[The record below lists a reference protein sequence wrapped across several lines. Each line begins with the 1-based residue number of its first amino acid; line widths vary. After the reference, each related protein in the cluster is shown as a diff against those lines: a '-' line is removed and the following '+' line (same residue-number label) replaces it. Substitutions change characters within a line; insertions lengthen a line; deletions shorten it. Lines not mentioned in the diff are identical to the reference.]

1 MNRKSMHS
9 VLAILALTLGS
20 AIVFAHNGVEHVMG
34 TVTAVTDTSITVD
47 TVKHTSVT
55 VLIDS
60 ATTFS
65 NNDAQASQKD
75 VKVGQRI
82 VINARPNAD
91 KKLVGVSVKWGA
103 NSTAH
108 VGYKHCGLAPQKY
121 YKEPARP
128 TRQRTI
134 QCAV

>member
-9 VLAILALTLGS
+9 VLPILALTLGS
-20 AIVFAHNGVEHVMG
+20 AIVFAHNGIEHVMG

-47 TVKHTSVT
+47 TVKHISVT

-65 NNDAQASQKD
+65 NNDAQAFRKD
-75 VKVGQRI
+75 LKVGQRI

-91 KKLVGVSVKWGA
+91 KKLVGVSVKWGV
-103 NSTAH
+103 NSTTHGDHAEH
-108 VGYKHCGLAPQKY
+108 KK
-121 YKEPARP
+121 
-128 TRQRTI
+128 
-134 QCAV
+134 

>member
-1 MNRKSMHS
+1 MNKRSIHS
-9 VLAILALTLGS
+9 VLAILALILGS
-20 AIVFAHNGVEHVMG
+20 AIAYAHNGVEHVMG

-65 NNDAQASQKD
+65 NNDAQASRKD
-75 VKVGQRI
+75 LKVGQRV
-82 VINARPNAD
+82 VINAKPNAD
-91 KKLVGVSVKWGA
+91 KKLVGVSVKSGA

-108 VGYKHCGLAPQKY
+108 GDHT
-121 YKEPARP
+121 EPKK
-128 TRQRTI
+128 
-134 QCAV
+134 

>member
-1 MNRKSMHS
+1 MNRRSIHS
-9 VLAILALTLGS
+9 ALAIFTLIFGS
-20 AIVFAHNGVEHVMG
+20 TIAFAHNGVEHVMG

-55 VLIDS
+55 VLTDT

-65 NNDAQASQKD
+65 NNDAQASRKD
-75 VKVGQRI
+75 LEIGQRV
-82 VINARPNAD
+82 VINAKPNAD

-108 VGYKHCGLAPQKY
+108 GDHTEHKK
-121 YKEPARP
+121 
-128 TRQRTI
+128 
-134 QCAV
+134 